1 MLLKYWSNNFYLG
14 LLIFLISAVS
24 LSGAL
29 LSQYGF
35 NMHPCLLCLYQR
47 GPHAINLLLGILALS
62 TAIKYPKFS
71 CAVVFTASIAFLL
84 GGIIA
89 TYHVGVEQLWWHG
102 FEGCS
107 FPKVEQGDFEGFK
120 NALLGA
126 PVTSCTD
133 IPFELFGIS
142 MAGYNALLSL
152 GSAAFFF
159 IGSILSI
166 RRINGVLEIKN

>member
-14 LLIFLISAVS
+14 VLVFLISAMS
-24 LSGAL
+24 LGGAL

-47 GPHAINLLLGILALS
+47 GPHTLNLLLGILALS

-71 CAVVFTASIAFLL
+71 CAVIFTASLTFLL
-84 GGIIA
+84 GGLIA
-89 TYHVGVEQLWWHG
+89 SYHVGVEQRWWHG

-120 NALLGA
+120 NALLSA

-133 IPFELFGIS
+133 IPFQLFGIS

-152 GSAAFFF
+152 GSAAFFLT
-159 IGSILSI
+159 GSILSI
-166 RRINGVLEIKN
+166 RRINGVLEIKD